1 MIVAAQ
7 NKVIYK
13 KKKKKV
19 PNGALDIN
27 LKERR
32 RENRRNT
39 EAGRRTRMGGG

>member
-1 MIVAAQ
+1 M
-7 NKVIYK
+7 Y
-13 KKKKKV
+13 KKV

-39 EAGRRTRMGGG
+39 EAGRRARMGGGWGRRGRLINQEY